1 MKALASSLLFLI
13 LCFSSASAADS
24 AYTKINFEKTCV
36 FHSEYEQG
44 ASAYCSG
51 YKGYPVHFDEG
62 DLRQMV
68 RFGHVAKLAN
78 QWESFG
84 QFNRINDT
92 IEWRIKD
99 GKPFAA
105 ILRWFIENS
114 NSDGV
119 PTKKFEGQVLVVS
132 KVADHENPTSC
143 VVGYVDARANK
154 SANALAR
161 KLADEQAENF
171 VCASHKP
178 QVIGKIGPYFGNPV
192 SSFN

>member
-1 MKALASSLLFLI
+1 MKLFASSLLVLLLSI
-13 LCFSSASAADS
+13 GNASAAES

-44 ASAYCSG
+44 ASAYCTG

-68 RFGHVAKLAN
+68 RFGHVASLNN

-92 IEWRIKD
+92 IEWRLRD
-99 GKPFAA
+99 GKPFAT
-105 ILRWFIENS
+105 ILRWFIENPD
-114 NSDGV
+114 SDGV
-119 PTKKFEGQVLVVS
+119 PSKKVEGQVLVVS

-154 SANALAR
+154 SANVLAR
-161 KLADEQAENF
+161 KLADERAESF
-171 VCASHKP
+171 VCASDKP
-178 QVIGKIGPYFGNPV
+178 QIIGKKGRYFGNPV
-192 SSFN
+192 NSFN